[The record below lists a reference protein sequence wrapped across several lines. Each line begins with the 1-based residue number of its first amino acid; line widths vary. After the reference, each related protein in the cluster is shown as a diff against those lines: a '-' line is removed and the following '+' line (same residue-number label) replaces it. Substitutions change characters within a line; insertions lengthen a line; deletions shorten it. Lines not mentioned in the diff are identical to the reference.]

1 MGDTALGAEGVHV
14 LSVAPTEGL
23 LVVRMV
29 MRSMREGRM
38 REGRMR
44 EGRMREGRMRTGPA
58 RLLRKP
64 VPLLDDDVCDSTK
77 LHILNL

>member
-38 REGRMR
+38 REGRM
-44 EGRMREGRMRTGPA
+44 GTGPA

>member
-1 MGDTALGAEGVHV
+1 MGNTALGGEGVHV

-38 REGRMR
+38 G
-44 EGRMREGRMRTGPA
+44 TGPA